1 MTLAWITCQ
10 LASYPVAMSAMSL
23 RPAIPNPR
31 PLGAIQPG
39 SVSDAVLK
47 HLRQHP
53 KRWHRTAEIVRAV
66 GRSQKTVS
74 WALHYLRTLGHIEAT
89 PCGGPSIPC
98 RYLRYRAV
106 LCADPQ
112 PRRKELR

>member
-1 MTLAWITCQ
+1 
-10 LASYPVAMSAMSL
+10 
-23 RPAIPNPR
+23 
-31 PLGAIQPG
+31 
-39 SVSDAVLK
+39 VLK

-53 KRWHRTAEIVRAV
+53 KRWYRTAEIVRAV

-89 PCGGPSIPC
+89 PCGGPSVCC

-112 PRRKELR
+112 LRQKEHDERH

>member
-23 RPAIPNPR
+23 RTAIRNPR

-89 PCGGPSIPC
+89 PCGGPSTPC

-112 PRRKELR
+112 PRRRELR